1 MSTPFSKRFRRPAS
15 TRVQR
20 SPGIGKQSP
29 SRAMVTLGPLL
40 YGKLKNDGQADRAL
54 YDPRIR
60 SPAYFQA
67 RLMASIRGSDLN
79 FKRARFRKGDTMP
92 VPTKM
97 RRRGSADN
105 RRNVWR
111 RLALAAA
118 SMGVY
123 RANRFSMSTLPGDF
137 FGASERRGHSLRTI
151 APHSRHTGART
162 APIARSA
169 LRADVHCFQRP
180 VRAWSSHGQPIAIRQ
195 TLHTP
200 FSL

>member
-1 MSTPFSKRFRRPAS
+1 
-15 TRVQR
+15 
-20 SPGIGKQSP
+20 
-29 SRAMVTLGPLL
+29 
-40 YGKLKNDGQADRAL
+40 
-54 YDPRIR
+54 
-60 SPAYFQA
+60 
-67 RLMASIRGSDLN
+67 
-79 FKRARFRKGDTMP
+79 MP

-123 RANRFSMSTLPGDF
+123 RANRFSMSILPGDF

-180 VRAWSSHGQPIAIRQ
+180 VRAWSSHGQPIAIRPDPPYALLALMSRRPLDDARALPRFDSPERASPRADATDEPLDMGGASAQ
-195 TLHTP
+195 AIGRRSVNVRWLGA
-200 FSL
+200 SVLIGVAGAALLGAAIYV